1 MPSHQHEK
9 STCRLVSMLTVKSD
23 RRILNCGNLCHLF
36 SKLTIIVSKLITL
49 SETWLVGDLAC
60 RWLDLLAS
68 YLRLLC
74 CYLRCCS
81 FHHYWQLRLQF
92 SIWNKLPVKIRNS
105 LSFAIIVKRNTHTH
119 PFNGPFSGTTRVSQ
133 YQKGKPIWIL
143 LKRQWGR
150 SGFSWNI
157 CKSAP
162 RSRQITTPA
171 PHHLVFTGRMPFLP
185 PNQQHQSTEGLL
197 P

>member
-1 MPSHQHEK
+1 MNVWLVHQNWSICQLVWLYGHLIDMPSHQHEK
-9 STCRLVSMLTVKSD
+9 STCWLVSMLTVKSD

-36 SKLTIIVSKLITL
+36 GKLTIIVSKLITL
-49 SETWLVGDLAC
+49 SETWLIGDLAC

-105 LSFAIIVKRNTHTH
+105 LSFAVIVKRNTHTH
-119 PFNGPFSGTTRVSQ
+119 TRLMALFP
-133 YQKGKPIWIL
+133 G
-143 LKRQWGR
+143 
-150 SGFSWNI
+150 
-157 CKSAP
+157 
-162 RSRQITTPA
+162 
-171 PHHLVFTGRMPFLP
+171 LP
-185 PNQQHQSTEGLL
+185 G
-197 P
+197 